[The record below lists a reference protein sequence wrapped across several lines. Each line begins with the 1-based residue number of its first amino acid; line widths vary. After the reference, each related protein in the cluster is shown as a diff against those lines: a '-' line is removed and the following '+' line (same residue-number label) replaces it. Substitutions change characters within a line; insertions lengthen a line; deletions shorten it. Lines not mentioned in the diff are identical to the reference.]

1 MADISQYKVGV
12 IVSLEDCGSCK
23 GKGGKALKA
32 CKIQIGP
39 DESAELTTVVTSAT
53 NVREGSRIVVAPVG
67 SSFIDNEGEER
78 PVTKATVGGVV
89 SEGMLCDSTM
99 LGWTGGAK
107 GIAVQVPEECA
118 IGSAPPASKPRK
130 GEQNNT
136 AASDADKPLE
146 GGLFERKLT
155 KEEKKKIAEEKR
167 KAKKAA
173 KEAKKA
179 AEAANK

>member
-1 MADISQYKVGV
+1 MAAISQYKIGV

-23 GKGGKALKA
+23 NRGKSLKA
-32 CKIQIGP
+32 CTIRIHP
-39 DESAELTTVVTSAT
+39 DADSLDTITVVTSAT

-67 SSFIDNEGEER
+67 TSFIDAEGEQR

-89 SEGMLCDSTM
+89 SEGMLCDSLM
-99 LGWTGGAK
+99 LGWNGGAK
-107 GIAVQVPEECA
+107 GIAVQIPDGLD
-118 IGSAPPASKPRK
+118 IGSAPPVSKPRK
-130 GEQNNT
+130 GGNEDT
-136 AASDADKPLE
+136 SVEEDKPVE
-146 GGLFERKLT
+146 AGLFERKLT

-179 AEAANK
+179 VEETA

>member
-1 MADISQYKVGV
+1 MADISEYRIGV
-12 IVSLEDCGSCK
+12 IVSVEDCGTCK

-32 CKIQIGP
+32 CKIQVNH

-67 SSFIDNEGEER
+67 SSFIDKEGEER

-107 GIAVQVPEECA
+107 GIAVQIPEEFA
-118 IGSAPPASKPRK
+118 VGSAPPSSKPRK
-130 GEQNNT
+130 GEHDKP
-136 AASDADKPLE
+136 AAEADKPLE

-179 AEAANK
+179 AEETNK